1 MGQIVK
7 PSSMNTAGL
16 LSPFFTEGQTINA
29 IIVSHPA
36 PGYDLIKV
44 DGVSDAEL
52 SQAVV
57 DYLPVFDQESRD
69 QARNDV
75 HEYATKTRND
85 LAGNPSAIEVAGW
98 ASKAERAARYAD
110 GTVTASDLAVLQSE
124 VDARNRGET
133 VSELVDLQL
142 AKALA
147 FSVANAQIDGLVTR
161 SHDIIDS
168 ANLEDIP
175 QLLENIKS
183 EGDQMIADFLAAQA
197 G

>member
-16 LSPFFTEGQTINA
+16 LSSFFEEGQTINA
-29 IIVSHPA
+29 TVVSHPA
-36 PGYDLIKV
+36 PGYDLIQV
-44 DGVSDAEL
+44 ENVSDADL
-52 SQAVV
+52 AQAVT
-57 DYLPVFDQESRD
+57 DYLPVFDQETRA

-75 HEYATKTRND
+75 HEYATQTRDD
-85 LAGNPSAIEVAGW
+85 LAGNPSPIEVAGW
-98 ASKAERAARYAD
+98 ASKAERAARYANS
-110 GTVTASDLAVLQSE
+110 TVTAEDLAVLQAE

-147 FSVANAQIDGLVTR
+147 FSIANAQIDGLVTR
-161 SHDIIDS
+161 SYDIIDS
-168 ANLEDIP
+168 SNLEDIP
-175 QLLENIKS
+175 QQLENIKA